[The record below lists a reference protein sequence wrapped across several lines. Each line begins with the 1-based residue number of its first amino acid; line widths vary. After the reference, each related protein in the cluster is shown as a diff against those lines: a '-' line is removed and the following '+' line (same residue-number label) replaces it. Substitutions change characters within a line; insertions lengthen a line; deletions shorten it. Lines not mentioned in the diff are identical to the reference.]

1 MNFKTALICFALLL
15 IGTLCSAYSNQERQ
29 RDSRRVA
36 EIMRTSL
43 DDNTK
48 INRIQELL
56 TIYNR
61 MAPSL
66 RPDERARIDR
76 FISRHTEGIMV
87 DGVPSQGGARKIFKK
102 TLSPAAKSVA
112 TGFFTELGASLAS
125 LFTSWFPATTTER
138 NH

>member
-1 MNFKTALICFALLL
+1 
-15 IGTLCSAYSNQERQ
+15 
-29 RDSRRVA
+29 
-36 EIMRTSL
+36 MRTSL

-48 INRIQELL
+48 IKRIQELL

-66 RPDERARIDR
+66 RPDERARMDR
-76 FISRHTEGIMV
+76 FISGYTGEIMV
-87 DGVPSQGGARKIFKK
+87 DGVPSQGGARRIFKK
-102 TLSPAAKSVA
+102 ILSPAAKSVA

-125 LFTSWFPATTTER
+125 ILTSWFPANTER